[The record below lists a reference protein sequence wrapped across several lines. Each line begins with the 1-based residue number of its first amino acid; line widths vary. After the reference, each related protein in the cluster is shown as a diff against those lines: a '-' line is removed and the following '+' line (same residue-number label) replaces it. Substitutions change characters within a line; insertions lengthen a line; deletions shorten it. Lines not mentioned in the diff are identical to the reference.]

1 MTCRRAFSLFFSL
14 LFRRKAFFFQ
24 TFVSVDFS
32 NLIYVCTRMLSL
44 SIYRKHTKAR
54 RNQPCT
60 NQQRN
65 YVPTR
70 ARQRKQADRVDERE
84 HVVEHLHSSLRS
96 QNERR
101 NRNLPGKNIQ
111 PLTRQQLK
119 LVWRANNS
127 PLFPIS
133 RKYKT
138 TFFSPSFLCIS
149 YMHAASWLFS
159 WSMELCQPSGAG
171 TISWKVSVVATT
183 RVSRSLLTAFRIL
196 IRISKICFSIFFP
209 DFLCWTYCGSDY
221 SLA

>member
-1 MTCRRAFSLFFSL
+1 MYEDVVVEHLPQTHQSKAQSALHKSATQLCADQSATTQASRQSWRTRACRRAFTQLAAFSK
-14 LFRRKAFFFQ
+14 R
-24 TFVSVDFS
+24 
-32 NLIYVCTRMLSL
+32 
-44 SIYRKHTKAR
+44 TKKSKSAWQKYTTTH
-54 RNQPCT
+54 N
-60 NQQRN
+60 
-65 YVPTR
+65 
-70 ARQRKQADRVDERE
+70 AAAQAGVT
-84 HVVEHLHSSLRS
+84 
-96 QNERR
+96 
-101 NRNLPGKNIQ
+101 GK
-111 PLTRQQLK
+111 
-119 LVWRANNS
+119 NS

-149 YMHAASWLFS
+149 YMHAAPWLFS

-183 RVSRSLLTAFRIL
+183 RVSRSRLTAFRIL